1 MAECGCTAAVLGTAL
16 NAPPLKSEGSVSR
29 AGCVRGAE
37 SILYIRAFLKPAPAL
52 AREDLEVMF
61 SLIDRIALVSGGAR
75 GIGRETALTLARQG
89 ASVFAADILEQELA
103 DLAARSREEKLP
115 IRCVRLDVTSPE
127 DWARVA
133 EQVAE
138 AFGRLD
144 ILVNNAGM
152 MDSRSFFDTELEDF
166 RRTMRVNVEGMFIGA
181 KAMLPLL
188 SRGGKANPAGAS
200 MINISSAYGEIAG
213 PWNVAYC
220 ASKGAVRMFTKAL
233 AVDLAQAKTNIRVN
247 AIQPGAIDTAMLKS
261 SLGVFIKAG
270 VLANVDAL
278 DKMLESMTPLGR
290 MGQPDDIA
298 GVVAFLASDA
308 AKFMTGAV
316 LNADGGL
323 TII

>member
-1 MAECGCTAAVLGTAL
+1 MRPPSKVWRSLRATRAT
-16 NAPPLKSEGSVSR
+16 NAQ
-29 AGCVRGAE
+29 
-37 SILYIRAFLKPAPAL
+37 
-52 AREDLEVMF
+52 MF
-61 SLIDRIALVSGGAR
+61 SLNQRIALVSGSAR
-75 GIGRETALTLARQG
+75 GIGRETARTLARQG
-89 ASVFAADILEQELA
+89 ATVFAADILEEELD
-103 DLAARSREEKLP
+103 DLAARSREENLP

-133 EQVAE
+133 DQVGG
-138 AFGRLD
+138 AFERLD

-166 RRTMRVNVEGMFIGA
+166 RKTMRVNMEGMFIGA

-188 SRGGKANPAGAS
+188 RRGGQANPAGAS
-200 MINISSAYGEIAG
+200 VINICSTYGEIAG

-247 AIQPGAIDTAMLKS
+247 TIQPGAINTTMLKGS
-261 SLGVFIKAG
+261 VGVFIEAG
-270 VLANVDAL
+270 VLANVQAL
-278 DKMLESMTPLGR
+278 DQMLENMTPLGR

-316 LNADGGL
+316 LTADGGFS
-323 TII
+323 II